1 MLVTNGTVRRRNESF
16 DTISRT
22 EGNTMNPK
30 LKALVAKYGPALRAA
45 GVPPEEASRFLQQIA
60 KMMLHS

>member
-1 MLVTNGTVRRRNESF
+1 
-16 DTISRT
+16 
-22 EGNTMNPK
+22 MNAT

-45 GVPPEEASRFLQQIA
+45 GVPPDEASRFLAQVA

>member
-1 MLVTNGTVRRRNESF
+1 
-16 DTISRT
+16 
-22 EGNTMNPK
+22 MNST

-45 GVPPEEASRFLQQIA
+45 GVHREETSRFLAQVA